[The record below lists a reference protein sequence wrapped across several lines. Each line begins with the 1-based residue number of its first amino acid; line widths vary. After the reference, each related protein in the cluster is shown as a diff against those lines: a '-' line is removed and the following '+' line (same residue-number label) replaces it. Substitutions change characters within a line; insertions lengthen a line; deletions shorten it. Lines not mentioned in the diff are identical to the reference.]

1 MQVVPVFSAGGAE
14 TMCVNLSI
22 SLKQLGN
29 EVLVVSL
36 YSKHTYLSQH
46 LEDDGIQVFYLD
58 KHAGFDVNTVKKL
71 TKLVK
76 KEKPDVIHSH
86 LYASRYAT
94 TAAMLGG
101 VQKRIQTIHTIA
113 QKETTTSGKIIN
125 SFFFS
130 HCHLVPVALSD
141 EVQQSIQQV
150 YSLPKEKIPVIN
162 NGIHLQQCLP
172 KTDYSLKN
180 KITILHIG
188 RFAEPKNHKMLVKA
202 FSEVSHSHPNVI
214 LQLIGDGKLMGEIK
228 EEVDVL
234 GIKNRV
240 EFLGLQANVFNFL
253 HGADIFIL
261 PSVYEG
267 MPMTLIEAM
276 GSGLPIIASNVGGI
290 PDMLTDSYSGLLI
303 DPTVENITRSI
314 NLLLTNDELRE
325 KIGKNALKESVRF
338 SDINMAENYLS
349 LYEGNL

>member
-1 MQVVPVFSAGGAE
+1 
-14 TMCVNLSI
+14 
-22 SLKQLGN
+22 
-29 EVLVVSL
+29 
-36 YSKHTYLSQH
+36 
-46 LEDDGIQVFYLD
+46 
-58 KHAGFDVNTVKKL
+58 
-71 TKLVK
+71 
-76 KEKPDVIHSH
+76 
-86 LYASRYAT
+86 
-94 TAAMLGG
+94 
-101 VQKRIQTIHTIA
+101 
-113 QKETTTSGKIIN
+113 
-125 SFFFS
+125 
-130 HCHLVPVALSD
+130 
-141 EVQQSIQQV
+141 
-150 YSLPKEKIPVIN
+150 
-162 NGIHLQQCLP
+162 
-172 KTDYSLKN
+172 
-180 KITILHIG
+180 
-188 RFAEPKNHKMLVKA
+188 MLVKA